1 LPSLDTAR
9 ANAGFAF
16 STCPRERRSMK
27 FAALTVLFALSCCV
41 APSAGADEEK
51 LPPQMAG
58 SGSTMRASGKATT
71 APWSISIESQDLD
84 GNLKGTLNWSGRA
97 CQISALRFTGTYR
110 NGVLDISAPATSR
123 NCGAITMTLTRAGGA
138 NLMLE
143 GTARFHGSDTP
154 TAVSLH
160 QR

>member
-1 LPSLDTAR
+1 
-9 ANAGFAF
+9 
-16 STCPRERRSMK
+16 MK

-41 APSAGADEEK
+41 APSASADEDK
-51 LPPQMAG
+51 LPAQMAG
-58 SGSTMRASGKATT
+58 SGSTMRESGKATS
-71 APWSISIESQDLD
+71 APWSISIESQDPD

-123 NCGAITMTLTRAGGA
+123 SCGAITMTLTRATGEK
-138 NLMLE
+138 LMLE

-154 TAVSLH
+154 SAVTLH